1 MKSRSPQRY
10 KNGDILFLVHE
21 TYYWKEII
29 EMLEKLLV
37 VNPAQENSDGFDIGG
52 DWGCYIVCS
61 GGCIITKMVAA
72 PMAVAVM
79 DL

>member
-1 MKSRSPQRY
+1 
-10 KNGDILFLVHE
+10 
-21 TYYWKEII
+21 
-29 EMLEKLLV
+29 MLEKLLV